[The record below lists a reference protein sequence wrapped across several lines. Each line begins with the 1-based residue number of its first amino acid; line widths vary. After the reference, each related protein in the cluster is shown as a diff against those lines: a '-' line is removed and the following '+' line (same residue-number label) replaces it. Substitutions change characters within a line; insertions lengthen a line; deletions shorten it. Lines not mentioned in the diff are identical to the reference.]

1 MDADSAPQIT
11 QISQM
16 LSGMTLRNR
25 LKAPHTLLRGGLDDL
40 NQGAWKA
47 SRIEKSW
54 LVSIRG
60 SFFKPLL
67 SDPYFYPLAPP

>member
-1 MDADSAPQIT
+1 MA
-11 QISQM
+11 
-16 LSGMTLRNR
+16 LKNR
-25 LKAPHTLLRGGLDDL
+25 LKAPRTLVRGGLDDL
-40 NQGAWKA
+40 NQGAWEA

-67 SDPYFYPLAPP
+67 SDHCSYPCDPVHPVK